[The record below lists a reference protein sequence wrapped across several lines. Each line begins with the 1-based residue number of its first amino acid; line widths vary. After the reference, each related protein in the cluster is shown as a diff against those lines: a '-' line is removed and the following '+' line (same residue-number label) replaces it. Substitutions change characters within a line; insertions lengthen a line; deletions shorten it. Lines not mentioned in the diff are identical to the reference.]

1 MIQVDVLGKACPIPV
16 IETKKALR
24 ENPDEKTFEILV
36 DNEVATENLAKM
48 AHELKIDYTVGKLAD
63 RKYEV
68 SLEKTEASRDHR
80 EIEDYSV
87 NSATS
92 NNYVVIVNSD
102 KIGDGD
108 EDFSKQLLEGFIYS
122 VTEQDHLPVEI
133 IFFNRG
139 VYLTTE
145 NEKTIEDLKNLEKR
159 GVRVYSCGLC
169 LDHYGKKD
177 DLAVGEITN
186 MYKIVEAMRSNNA
199 IYPC

>member
-1 MIQVDVLGKACPIPV
+1 MREIDVIGKACPIPV

-24 ENPDEKTFEILV
+24 ENPDETEFEILV
-36 DNEVATENLAKM
+36 DNEVSTENLTKM
-48 AHELKIDYTVGKLAD
+48 ANELKINSKVEKLED
-63 RKYEV
+63 RKYKV

-139 VYLTTE
+139 VFLTTE
-145 NEKTIEDLKNLEKR
+145 NEKTIEDLKNLENR

-177 DLAVGEITN
+177 ELAVGEITN
-186 MYKIVEAMRSNNA
+186 MYKIVEAMRSNHA

>member
-1 MIQVDVLGKACPIPV
+1 MREIDVIGKACPIPV

-24 ENPDEKTFEILV
+24 ENPDETEFEILV
-36 DNEVATENLAKM
+36 DNEVSTENLTKM
-48 AHELKIDYTVGKLAD
+48 ANELKINSKVEKLED
-63 RKYEV
+63 RKYKV

-133 IFFNRG
+133 IFYNRG
-139 VYLTTE
+139 VFLTTE
-145 NEKTIEDLKNLEKR
+145 NEKTIEDLKNLENR

-177 DLAVGEITN
+177 KLAVGEITN
-186 MYKIVEAMRSNNA
+186 MYKIVEAMRSNHA

>member
-1 MIQVDVLGKACPIPV
+1 MREIDVIGKACPIPV

-24 ENPDEKTFEILV
+24 ENPDETEFEILV
-36 DNEVATENLAKM
+36 DNEVSTENLTKM
-48 AHELKIDYTVGKLAD
+48 ANELKINSKVEKLGE
-63 RKYEV
+63 RKYKV

-133 IFFNRG
+133 IFYNRG
-139 VYLTTE
+139 VFLTTE
-145 NEKTIEDLKNLEKR
+145 NEKTIEDLKNLENR

-177 DLAVGEITN
+177 KLAVGEITN

>member
-1 MIQVDVLGKACPIPV
+1 MREIDVIGKACPIPV

-24 ENPDEKTFEILV
+24 ENPDETEFEVLV
-36 DNEVATENLAKM
+36 DNEVSTENLTKM
-48 AHELKIDYTVGKLAD
+48 ANELKINSKVEKLED
-63 RKYEV
+63 RKYKV

-139 VYLTTE
+139 VFLTTE
-145 NEKTIEDLKNLEKR
+145 NEKTIEDLKNLENR

-177 DLAVGEITN
+177 ELAVGEITN

>member
-1 MIQVDVLGKACPIPV
+1 MREIDVIGKACPIPV

-24 ENPDEKTFEILV
+24 ENPDETEFEILV
-36 DNEVATENLAKM
+36 DNEVSTENLTKM
-48 AHELKIDYTVGKLAD
+48 ANELKINSKVEKLED
-63 RKYEV
+63 RKYKV
-68 SLEKTEASRDHR
+68 ILEKTEASRDHR

-133 IFFNRG
+133 IFYNRG
-139 VYLTTE
+139 VFLTTE
-145 NEKTIEDLKNLEKR
+145 NEKTIEDLKNLENR

-177 DLAVGEITN
+177 KLAVGEITN

>member
-1 MIQVDVLGKACPIPV
+1 MREIDVIGKACPIPV

-24 ENPDEKTFEILV
+24 ENPDEKEFEILV
-36 DNEVATENLAKM
+36 DNEVSTENLTKM
-48 AHELKIDYTVGKLAD
+48 ADELKINSKVEKLAD
-63 RKYEV
+63 RKYKV

-186 MYKIVEAMRSNNA
+186 MYKIVEAMRSNHA

>member
-1 MIQVDVLGKACPIPV
+1 MREIDVIGKACPIPV

-24 ENPDEKTFEILV
+24 ENPDEKEFEILV
-36 DNEVATENLAKM
+36 DNEVSTENLTKM
-48 AHELKIDYTVGKLAD
+48 ANELKINSKVEKLGE
-63 RKYEV
+63 RKYKV

-133 IFFNRG
+133 IFYNRG
-139 VYLTTE
+139 VFLTTE
-145 NEKTIEDLKNLEKR
+145 NEKTIEDLKNLENR
-159 GVRVYSCGLC
+159 GVRVFSCGLC

-177 DLAVGEITN
+177 KLAVGEITN
-186 MYKIVEAMRSNNA
+186 MYKIVEAMRTNNA

>member
-159 GVRVYSCGLC
+159 GVRVYSLS
-169 LDHYGKKD
+169 LIH
-177 DLAVGEITN
+177 I
-186 MYKIVEAMRSNNA
+186 
-199 IYPC
+199 

>member
-1 MIQVDVLGKACPIPV
+1 MREIDVIGKACPIPV

-24 ENPDEKTFEILV
+24 ENPDETEFEILV
-36 DNEVATENLAKM
+36 DNEISTENLTKM
-48 AHELKIDYTVGKLAD
+48 ANELKINSKVEKLGE
-63 RKYEV
+63 RKYKV
-68 SLEKTEASRDHR
+68 SLEKTEASRNHR

-92 NNYVVIVNSD
+92 NNYVVIINSD

-186 MYKIVEAMRSNNA
+186 MYKIVEAMRSNHA

>member
-1 MIQVDVLGKACPIPV
+1 MREIDVIGKACPIPV

-24 ENPDEKTFEILV
+24 ENPDETEFEILI
-36 DNEVATENLAKM
+36 DNEVSTENLTKM
-48 AHELKIDYTVGKLAD
+48 ANELKINSKVEKLGE
-63 RKYEV
+63 RKYKV

-133 IFFNRG
+133 IFYNRG
-139 VYLTTE
+139 VFLTTE
-145 NEKTIEDLKNLEKR
+145 NEKTIEDLKNLENR

-177 DLAVGEITN
+177 KLAVGEITN

>member
-1 MIQVDVLGKACPIPV
+1 MREIDVIGKACPIPV

-24 ENPDEKTFEILV
+24 ENPDETEFEILV
-36 DNEVATENLAKM
+36 DNEVSTENLTKM
-48 AHELKIDYTVGKLAD
+48 ANELKINSKVEKLGE
-63 RKYEV
+63 RKYKV
-68 SLEKTEASRDHR
+68 SLEKTEESRDHR

-133 IFFNRG
+133 IFYNRG
-139 VYLTTE
+139 VFLTTE
-145 NEKTIEDLKNLEKR
+145 NEKTIEDLKNLENR

-177 DLAVGEITN
+177 KLAVGEITN

>member
-1 MIQVDVLGKACPIPV
+1 MREIDVIGKACPIPV

-24 ENPDEKTFEILV
+24 ENPDETEFEILV
-36 DNEVATENLAKM
+36 DNEVSTENLTKM
-48 AHELKIDYTVGKLAD
+48 ANELKIKSSVEKLGE
-63 RKYEV
+63 RKYKV

-133 IFFNRG
+133 ILYNRG
-139 VYLTTE
+139 VFLTTE
-145 NEKTIEDLKNLEKR
+145 NEKTIEDLKNLENR

-177 DLAVGEITN
+177 KLAVGEITN

>member
-1 MIQVDVLGKACPIPV
+1 MREIDVIGKACPIPV

-24 ENPDEKTFEILV
+24 ENPDEKEFEILV
-36 DNEVATENLAKM
+36 DNEVSTENLTKM
-48 AHELKIDYTVGKLAD
+48 ADELKINSKVEKLAD
-63 RKYEV
+63 RKYKV

-80 EIEDYSV
+80 EIEDYLV

-186 MYKIVEAMRSNNA
+186 MYKIVEAMRSNHA

>member
-133 IFFNRG
+133 IFYNRG
-139 VYLTTE
+139 VFLTTE
-145 NEKTIEDLKNLEKR
+145 NEKTIEDLKNLENR

-177 DLAVGEITN
+177 KLAVGEITN

>member
-1 MIQVDVLGKACPIPV
+1 MREIDVIGKACPIPV

-24 ENPDEKTFEILV
+24 ENPDETEFEILV
-36 DNEVATENLAKM
+36 DNEVSTENLTKM
-48 AHELKIDYTVGKLAD
+48 SNELKINSKVEKLGE
-63 RKYEV
+63 RKYKV

-133 IFFNRG
+133 IFYNRG
-139 VYLTTE
+139 VFLTTE
-145 NEKTIEDLKNLEKR
+145 NEKTIEDLKNLENR

-177 DLAVGEITN
+177 KLAVGEITN